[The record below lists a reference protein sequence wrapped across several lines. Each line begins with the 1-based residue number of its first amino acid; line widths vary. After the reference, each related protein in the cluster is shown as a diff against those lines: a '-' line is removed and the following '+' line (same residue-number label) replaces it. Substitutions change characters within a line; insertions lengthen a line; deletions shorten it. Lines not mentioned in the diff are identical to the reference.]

1 MRAASTSVGVVGGGQ
16 LARML
21 GEAASPLG
29 VHLVVLAGERDEGAD
44 EVVVDVRRGAPDDPE
59 ALRALAAAVDVVTFD
74 HENVDHAT
82 LTRLEAEGHPVRPSV
97 ATMEFADKAHQRRR
111 FSSEGL
117 PVPPFEV
124 VGAEPSTTER
134 RSTSRF
140 VERHGAV
147 VAKSSRGGYDGR
159 GVWMLE
165 ASEVPSF
172 LDRYRGAPL
181 VIEPRLELLAE
192 LAVLVARRP
201 SGETATWP
209 TFETVQ
215 VGGMCDEVVYPAPV
229 PEDLDRRAREVATEV
244 AEITGSV
251 GVLAVELFVVAGPAG
266 ADLLINEIAP
276 RVHNSGHLTIEG
288 SVTSQFE
295 QHLRAILDWPLGP
308 TSMLAPAVAMA
319 NVVGG
324 ETSDPRDN
332 QAVALEEVPEAHLH
346 LYGKMPRPGRKVGH
360 VTVLGEDRERARQ
373 RAALA
378 AEVLGARSVSP
389 GRGSSTPHH

>member
-1 MRAASTSVGVVGGGQ
+1 
-16 LARML
+16 
-21 GEAASPLG
+21 
-29 VHLVVLAGERDEGAD
+29 
-44 EVVVDVRRGAPDDPE
+44 
-59 ALRALAAAVDVVTFD
+59 
-74 HENVDHAT
+74 
-82 LTRLEAEGHPVRPSV
+82 
-97 ATMEFADKAHQRRR
+97 
-111 FSSEGL
+111 
-117 PVPPFEV
+117 
-124 VGAEPSTTER
+124 
-134 RSTSRF
+134 
-140 VERHGAV
+140 
-147 VAKSSRGGYDGR
+147 
-159 GVWMLE
+159 
-165 ASEVPSF
+165 
-172 LDRYRGAPL
+172 
-181 VIEPRLELLAE
+181 
-192 LAVLVARRP
+192 
-201 SGETATWP
+201 
-209 TFETVQ
+209 
-215 VGGMCDEVVYPAPV
+215 MCDEVVYPAPV

-373 RAALA
+373 RAVLA